1 MSTKPFK
8 LRIVIVG
15 AGLGGLSA
23 AIACALADHDVIVL
37 EGAKQLAEVRRPSLE
52 DRAWLVNIVI

>member
-1 MSTKPFK
+1 MATIPFK

-23 AIACALADHDVIVL
+23 AIACALAGHDVIVL
-37 EGAKQLAEVRRPSLE
+37 EGAKQLAEVRSIFSQRSC
-52 DRAWLVNIVI
+52 LVDNIVI